1 MTPETL
7 FSLGNMLAVLGWL
20 SLLALPFRPA
30 ANLWLAGRIIP
41 GLLAVT
47 YLVLI
52 IWRVPGSDGG
62 FGSLAAVARL
72 FADPWLL
79 LAGWLHYLC
88 FDLFIGAWVCRH
100 AAARGLSRL
109 RVLPWLPLTFLFGP
123 VGLLGYLAMLGR
135 RQA

>member
-7 FSLGNMLAVLGWL
+7 FSAGNLLAMLGWL
-20 SLLALPFRPA
+20 ALLALPFRPA
-30 ANLWLAGRIIP
+30 AHLWLAGRVIP
-41 GLLAVT
+41 GLLAVA
-47 YLVLI
+47 YLLLI
-52 IWRVPGSDGG
+52 IWRLPAAEGG
-62 FGSLAAVARL
+62 FGSLAEVARL

-88 FDLFIGAWVCRH
+88 FDLFIGAWICRD

-109 RVLPWLPLTFLFGP
+109 RVLPWLPLTFLVGP
-123 VGLLGYLAMLGR
+123 IGLLGYLATLGR

>member
-1 MTPETL
+1 MTPEAL
-7 FSLGNMLAVLGWL
+7 FSLANMLAVLGWL
-20 SLLALPFRPA
+20 ALLAVPFRPA

-41 GLLAVT
+41 ALLAAI

-52 IWRVPGSDGG
+52 IWRLPGSDGG

-72 FADPWLL
+72 FADPWVL

-88 FDLFIGAWVCRH
+88 FDLFIGAWMCRH
-100 AAARGLSRL
+100 AAARGLSRW
-109 RVLPWLPLTFLFGP
+109 RVLPWLPLTFLAGP
-123 VGLLGYLAMLGR
+123 IGLLGYLAMLGR